1 MLVFYQS
8 EKKNYKKCIKNFAK
22 PKNISNLPKNI
33 SMSQSFAGKNLKYLR
48 KQRGFT
54 QEEFAVELG
63 IKRSLLGAYEEERAE
78 PRIEVLEK
86 ISDGFQVSLDAL
98 LRSDLSE
105 NSQTYLQKR
114 QQQKLVSEHNLIS
127 FVPIKAA
134 AGYLTGY
141 AEDVFIDELNTFT
154 LPMLGAGQFRAF
166 EIVGDSMLPTPS
178 GSIIVGEK
186 VESVNDV
193 KNNQTYVV
201 VSRAEG
207 IVFKRLIKNK
217 SDKNQLTLVSDNPSF
232 QPYQMNAVD
241 MLELWQAQM
250 VISKVTAQP
259 AWDMSQLASLV
270 SNLQEQVSVL
280 NKRIN

>member
-1 MLVFYQS
+1 
-8 EKKNYKKCIKNFAK
+8 
-22 PKNISNLPKNI
+22 
-33 SMSQSFAGKNLKYLR
+33 
-48 KQRGFT
+48 
-54 QEEFAVELG
+54 
-63 IKRSLLGAYEEERAE
+63 
-78 PRIEVLEK
+78 
-86 ISDGFQVSLDAL
+86 
-98 LRSDLSE
+98 
-105 NSQTYLQKR
+105 
-114 QQQKLVSEHNLIS
+114 
-127 FVPIKAA
+127 
-134 AGYLTGY
+134 
-141 AEDVFIDELNTFT
+141 
-154 LPMLGAGQFRAF
+154 LGAGQFRAF

-217 SDKNQLTLVSDNPSF
+217 ADKNQLTLVSDNPSF
-232 QPYQMNAVD
+232 QPYQMNAAD

-270 SNLQEQVSVL
+270 TNLQEQVSVL